1 MAPFELH
8 DAIQAPQAE
17 APDADTRRSR
27 ETNAAGHAN
36 GHAAAVSRADA
47 EAAVRTLLTYIGED
61 PDREGLVDT
70 PKRVVKSYDEFFG
83 GYTQDP
89 EEILARTFEETDGY
103 DEMIVLDGVEFT
115 SHCEHHMVPIV
126 GTAYIG
132 YLPKTRVV
140 GVSKLARVLEIYAR
154 RLQIQERLTA
164 QVANAINEV
173 LDPRGVAVV
182 LRSQHQCMSARGV
195 RQNGAMMTTSRM
207 LGAFRESREVRQ
219 DFETL
224 AGLNRR

>member
-8 DAIQAPQAE
+8 DALRAPQA
-17 APDADTRRSR
+17 DAEDAEDRQPQDAGAERR
-27 ETNAAGHAN
+27 TN
-36 GHAAAVSRADA
+36 GHAAETTRADA

-61 PDREGLVDT
+61 PNREGLADT
-70 PKRVVKSYDEFFG
+70 PQRVIKSYDEFFG
-83 GYTQDP
+83 GYAQDP
-89 EEILARTFEETDGY
+89 EEILARTFDETDGY
-103 DEMIVLDGVEFT
+103 DEMIVLDGVQFV
-115 SHCEHHMVPIV
+115 SHCEHHMVPIL

-140 GVSKLARVLEIYAR
+140 GVSKLARVLDIYAR

-182 LRSQHQCMSARGV
+182 LRSQHQCMATRGV
-195 RQNGAMMTTSRM
+195 RQNGALMTTSRM
-207 LGAFRESREVRQ
+207 LGAFRESREIRQ

>member
-8 DAIQAPQAE
+8 DALQTPQAE
-17 APDADTRRSR
+17 AREAEGRGPHDA
-27 ETNAAGHAN
+27 EAAAATN
-36 GHAAAVSRADA
+36 GHGATVGRLEA
-47 EAAVRTLLTYIGED
+47 EAAVRTLLTYIGEN
-61 PDREGLVDT
+61 PDREGLADT
-70 PKRVVKSYDEFFG
+70 PKRVIKSYDEFFG

-132 YLPKTRVV
+132 YLPGARVV
-140 GVSKLARVLEIYAR
+140 GVSKLARVLEIYAK

-164 QVANAINEV
+164 QVANAINDV

-182 LRSQHQCMSARGV
+182 LRSQHQCMASRGV
-195 RQNGAMMTTSRM
+195 RQSGAMMTTSRM
-207 LGAFRESREVRQ
+207 LGVFRESRDVRQ

>member
-8 DAIQAPQAE
+8 DAVEAPKTE
-17 APDADTRRSR
+17 APDADLRRRR
-27 ETNAAGHAN
+27 EIDAPDTADGH
-36 GHAAAVSRADA
+36 GAAVSRAEA
-47 EAAVRTLLTYIGED
+47 EAAVRALLTYIGEN
-61 PDREGLVDT
+61 PDREGLADT
-70 PKRVVKSYDEFFG
+70 PKRVVKAYDEFFG
-83 GYTQDP
+83 GYAQDP
-89 EEILARTFEETDGY
+89 EEILARTFEETEGY

-140 GVSKLARVLEIYAR
+140 GVSKLARVLEIYAK

-164 QVANAINEV
+164 QVANAINDV

-182 LRSQHQCMSARGV
+182 LRSQHQCMATRGV

-207 LGAFRESREVRQ
+207 LGAFRESRDVRQ

>member
-8 DAIQAPQAE
+8 DALRTPQAE
-17 APDADTRRSR
+17 AREANGPAIQDAGV
-27 ETNAAGHAN
+27 AGTN
-36 GHAAAVSRADA
+36 GHAATVGRAEA
-47 EAAVRTLLTYIGED
+47 EAAVRTLLTYIGEN
-61 PDREGLVDT
+61 PEREGLADT

-83 GYTQDP
+83 GYTEDP
-89 EEILARTFEETDGY
+89 EDTLARTFEETDGY

-115 SHCEHHMVPIV
+115 SHCEHHMVPII

-132 YLPKTRVV
+132 YLPRRRVV
-140 GVSKLARVLEIYAR
+140 GVSKLARVLEIFAK

-164 QVANAINEV
+164 QVANAINDV

-182 LRSQHQCMSARGV
+182 LRSQHQCMATRGV

-207 LGAFRESREVRQ
+207 LGEFRESRDVRQ

>member
-8 DAIQAPQAE
+8 DALRHQQAE
-17 APDADTRRSR
+17 APEAHDPHTQDSA
-27 ETNAAGHAN
+27 AAGRTN
-36 GHAAAVSRADA
+36 GHAASVGRAEA
-47 EAAVRTLLTYIGED
+47 EAAVRTLLTYIGEN

-83 GYTQDP
+83 GYDQDP
-89 EEILARTFEETDGY
+89 EDILARTFEETNGY

-115 SHCEHHMVPIV
+115 SHCEHHMVPIQ

-132 YLPKTRVV
+132 YLPRTRVV
-140 GVSKLARVLEIYAR
+140 GVSKLARVLEIYAK

-164 QVANAINEV
+164 QVADAINDV

-182 LRSQHQCMSARGV
+182 LRSQHQCMATRGV
-195 RQNGAMMTTSRM
+195 RQAGAMMTTSRM
-207 LGAFRESREVRQ
+207 LGEFRESRDVRQ

>member
-8 DAIQAPQAE
+8 DALRDQQAE
-17 APDADTRRSR
+17 ALEADGPHTRD
-27 ETNAAGHAN
+27 TAAGRTN
-36 GHAAAVSRADA
+36 GHAATVGRAEA
-47 EAAVRTLLTYIGED
+47 EAAVRTLLTYIGEN
-61 PDREGLVDT
+61 PDREGLADT

-89 EEILARTFEETDGY
+89 EDILARTFEETDGY

-115 SHCEHHMVPIV
+115 SHCEHHMVPIL

-132 YLPKTRVV
+132 YLPRTRVV
-140 GVSKLARVLEIYAR
+140 GVSKLARVLEVYAK

-164 QVANAINEV
+164 QVANAINDV

-182 LRSQHQCMSARGV
+182 LRSQHQCMAIRGV

-207 LGAFRESREVRQ
+207 LGAFRESRDVRQ

>member
-8 DAIQAPQAE
+8 DAVEAPTTE
-17 APDADTRRSR
+17 APDADLRRRR
-27 ETNAAGHAN
+27 EIDAPDTADGH
-36 GHAAAVSRADA
+36 GPAVSRAEA
-47 EAAVRTLLTYIGED
+47 EAAVRALLTYIGEN
-61 PDREGLVDT
+61 PDREGLADT
-70 PKRVVKSYDEFFG
+70 PKRVVKAYDEFFG
-83 GYTQDP
+83 GYAQDP
-89 EEILARTFEETDGY
+89 EEILARTFEETEGY

-140 GVSKLARVLEIYAR
+140 GVSKLARVLEIYAK

-164 QVANAINEV
+164 QVANAINDV

-182 LRSQHQCMSARGV
+182 LRSQHQCMATRGV

-207 LGAFRESREVRQ
+207 LGAFRESRDVRQ

>member
-1 MAPFELH
+1 MAPLEPH
-8 DAIQAPQAE
+8 DALRTPQADVQDSGCQHPG
-17 APDADTRRSR
+17 AS
-27 ETNAAGHAN
+27 N
-36 GHAAAVSRADA
+36 GHHYAHGPGAQVDRAEA

-70 PKRVVKSYDEFFG
+70 PKRVVSSYDEFFG
-83 GYTQDP
+83 GYAQDP
-89 EEILARTFEETDGY
+89 EDILARTFEETDGY

-140 GVSKLARVLEIYAR
+140 GVSKLARVLQIYAK

-164 QVANAINEV
+164 QVANAIEDV

-182 LRSQHQCMSARGV
+182 LRSQHQCMASRGV
-195 RQNGAMMTTSRM
+195 RQTGAMMTTSRM

>member
-8 DAIQAPQAE
+8 DALRHQQAE
-17 APDADTRRSR
+17 APTAHDPHTQDSA
-27 ETNAAGHAN
+27 AAGRTN
-36 GHAAAVSRADA
+36 GHAAPVGRAEA
-47 EAAVRTLLTYIGED
+47 EAAVRTLLTYIGEN

-83 GYTQDP
+83 GYDQDP
-89 EEILARTFEETDGY
+89 EDILARTFEETNGY

-115 SHCEHHMVPIV
+115 SHCEHHMVPIQ

-132 YLPKTRVV
+132 YLPRTRVV
-140 GVSKLARVLEIYAR
+140 GVSKLARVLEIYAK

-164 QVANAINEV
+164 QVADAINDV

-182 LRSQHQCMSARGV
+182 LRSQHQCMATRGV
-195 RQNGAMMTTSRM
+195 RQAGAMMTTSRM
-207 LGAFRESREVRQ
+207 LGEFRESRDVRQ

>member
-8 DAIQAPQAE
+8 DALRTPQA
-17 APDADTRRSR
+17 DAQDAEDRQPQDAGAERR
-27 ETNAAGHAN
+27 TN
-36 GHAAAVSRADA
+36 GHAAETTRADA

-61 PDREGLVDT
+61 PNREGLADT
-70 PKRVVKSYDEFFG
+70 PQRVIKSYDEFFG
-83 GYTQDP
+83 GYAQDP
-89 EEILARTFEETDGY
+89 EEILARTFDETDGY
-103 DEMIVLDGVEFT
+103 DEMIVLDGVQFV
-115 SHCEHHMVPIV
+115 SHCEHHMVPIL

-140 GVSKLARVLEIYAR
+140 GVSKLARVLDIYAR

-182 LRSQHQCMSARGV
+182 LRSQHQCMATRGV
-195 RQNGAMMTTSRM
+195 RQNGALMTTSRM
-207 LGAFRESREVRQ
+207 LGAFRESREIRQ

>member
-8 DAIQAPQAE
+8 DALRAPQA
-17 APDADTRRSR
+17 DAQDAEDRQPQDAGAERR
-27 ETNAAGHAN
+27 TN
-36 GHAAAVSRADA
+36 GHAAETTRADA

-61 PDREGLVDT
+61 PNREGLADT
-70 PKRVVKSYDEFFG
+70 PQRVIKSYDEFFG
-83 GYTQDP
+83 GYAQDP
-89 EEILARTFEETDGY
+89 EEILARTFDETDGY
-103 DEMIVLDGVEFT
+103 DEMIVLDGVQFV
-115 SHCEHHMVPIV
+115 SHCEHHMVPIL

-140 GVSKLARVLEIYAR
+140 GVSKLARVLDIYAR

-182 LRSQHQCMSARGV
+182 LRSQHQCMATRGV
-195 RQNGAMMTTSRM
+195 RQNGALMTTSRM
-207 LGAFRESREVRQ
+207 LGAFRESREIRQ

>member
-8 DAIQAPQAE
+8 DAVEAPKTE
-17 APDADTRRSR
+17 APDADLRRRR
-27 ETNAAGHAN
+27 EIDAPDPADGH
-36 GHAAAVSRADA
+36 GAAVSRAEA
-47 EAAVRTLLTYIGED
+47 EAAVRALLTYIGEN
-61 PDREGLVDT
+61 PDREGLADT
-70 PKRVVKSYDEFFG
+70 PKRVVKAYDEFFG
-83 GYTQDP
+83 GYAQDP
-89 EEILARTFEETDGY
+89 EEILARTFEETEGY

-140 GVSKLARVLEIYAR
+140 GVSKLARVLEIYAK

-164 QVANAINEV
+164 QVANAINDV

-182 LRSQHQCMSARGV
+182 LRSQHQCMATRGV

-207 LGAFRESREVRQ
+207 LGAFRESRDVRQ